1 MLFLKYALY
10 AMKLFSDGAHAI
22 DHSSGIT
29 SAGRQLTSGIY
40 ELRTDVNGPNGPN
53 RCPAGFEVPEN
64 ECLAVGL
71 QVGGDFNLGS
81 GTIKDVVETPPND
94 ATLRLGLCEGNCG
107 GEDVN
112 CGDGLVCLQ
121 RSGLSDGSVVVPGCF
136 GTPKMGYEYCVA
148 DLSPSPG
155 LQQIKNIGGSPSGMI
170 GLCEGD
176 CDSDDHCEGDMTCEQ
191 RRNSQR
197 IAGCSGAPIL
207 KGGLGYDYCTDAKY
221 TTKLFPCGCF
231 LWKFPDWPDEVRY
244 NPDTNQCNNGSNNEI
259 NSGLVCKKGPW
270 AIGFEKLDTNF
281 DKNSD
286 KELTLILKVSRNR
299 THKVLDLRMGDC
311 KTPIPKP
318 ISGDFFATS
327 EDRNSFDN
335 DATNDEL
342 VVKID
347 IDKSM
352 IADSPMYNAE
362 SKVLQVCQIVQLV
375 DFDNS
380 NNEVVVVEER
390 HEIDVTFKLDFDYT
404 TSNVVLEAA
413 TNKLLEGGADVVSY
427 VQACKCKTDG
437 SGCDEAESK
446 LLPNAELHVCIYSTS
461 ADVGIDYLDSMDVT
475 QISGASTLAVRVITG
490 SVIGMSSLTRLE
502 YKTIEG
508 FEAVMVS
515 TFLPQNTINFAD
527 GGEINIKGN
536 VVMKFGTTGR
546 KLQAANYDAIAEGTE
561 TASFDLILA
570 LETSFETEDPAV
582 STGMLPNYGFSS
594 LALIFA
600 LAFMMW

>member
-1 MLFLKYALY
+1 MQLILILF
-10 AMKLFSDGAHAI
+10 
-22 DHSSGIT
+22 
-29 SAGRQLTSGIY
+29 
-40 ELRTDVNGPNGPN
+40 
-53 RCPAGFEVPEN
+53 
-64 ECLAVGL
+64 
-71 QVGGDFNLGS
+71 
-81 GTIKDVVETPPND
+81 TINVI
-94 ATLRLGLCEGNCG
+94 
-107 GEDVN
+107 
-112 CGDGLVCLQ
+112 Q
-121 RSGLSDGSVVVPGCF
+121 
-136 GTPKMGYEYCVA
+136 
-148 DLSPSPG
+148 
-155 LQQIKNIGGSPSGMI
+155 
-170 GLCEGD
+170 
-176 CDSDDHCEGDMTCEQ
+176 
-191 RRNSQR
+191 
-197 IAGCSGAPIL
+197 
-207 KGGLGYDYCTDAKY
+207 
-221 TTKLFPCGCF
+221 
-231 LWKFPDWPDEVRY
+231 
-244 NPDTNQCNNGSNNEI
+244 
-259 NSGLVCKKGPW
+259 GPW

-311 KTPIPKP
+311 KTPIPNP

-347 IDKSM
+347 MDKSM

-461 ADVGIDYLDSMDVT
+461 ADVGIDYLDSM
-475 QISGASTLAVRVITG
+475 VRARMSRCFRSVLLHSLLSPKFIVVLIIPLTG
-490 SVIGMSSLTRLE
+490 CH
-502 YKTIEG
+502 
-508 FEAVMVS
+508 
-515 TFLPQNTINFAD
+515 AD
-527 GGEINIKGN
+527 
-536 VVMKFGTTGR
+536 
-546 KLQAANYDAIAEGTE
+546 
-561 TASFDLILA
+561 
-570 LETSFETEDPAV
+570 
-582 STGMLPNYGFSS
+582 
-594 LALIFA
+594 
-600 LAFMMW
+600 